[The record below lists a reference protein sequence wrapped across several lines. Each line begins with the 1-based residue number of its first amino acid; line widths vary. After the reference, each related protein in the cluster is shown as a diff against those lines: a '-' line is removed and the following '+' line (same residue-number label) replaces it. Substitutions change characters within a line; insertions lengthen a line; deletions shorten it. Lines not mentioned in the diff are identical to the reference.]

1 MEMVCRSDKGLKRE
15 INEDSLAVFP
25 EQGMALLAD
34 GVGGHNA
41 GETASYLTIEAISA
55 DMLVRLGSSRSVGKK
70 EIARAVRGANR
81 LLRDTIRNDL
91 EMTGMA
97 TTIVLTL
104 FFGDR
109 LLYAH
114 VGDSRLYRF
123 RDSKAEQLTTDHSV
137 AQALVDRGMF
147 KSLEEAASSGVSTSA
162 LTRGLGV
169 ADEVEVEFGETD
181 VRKGDIYLLCSDGLS
196 GLVSSDSLLFA
207 AGLAEFDM
215 GRAAD
220 RLISLAL
227 EKGGIDNVSLIMIR
241 P

>member
-55 DMLVRLGSSRSVGKK
+55 DMLVRLGGTRPVGKQ

-81 LLRDTIRNDL
+81 LLRDTIRNDP

-104 FFGDR
+104 FIGDQ

-147 KSLEEAASSGVSTSA
+147 KSLEEAANSGVSTSA

-220 RLISLAL
+220 RLITLAL